1 MAERDEA
8 AIGAS
13 DAAARPA
20 IATLL
25 ERLWR
30 EHVGALRAALLRRFR
45 DLDRVDEAASEAF
58 AAALRSWPEQGVP
71 ARPLHWLIATANHRA
86 IDALRR
92 RARDEAA
99 LAELA
104 ARMESG
110 EWRGAASREAEPG
123 DALEAEGPL
132 GDDTL
137 RLLFA
142 CCHPALAP
150 EAQLA
155 LMLRE
160 VAGLATEE
168 IARAFLV
175 APATL
180 AQRIV
185 RAKARLREVGAT
197 FERPEPAE
205 LPVRLA
211 AVLRA
216 IYLLFNEGY
225 FASRGVQLQRVELAA
240 EALRLARLVAELTD
254 EPEAEG
260 LLALLLLQEARR
272 AARVDAAGALVP
284 LEEQERSRVD
294 RALLAEG
301 VALLERAF
309 ASRRFGP
316 FTLQAAIAA
325 LHAEASSHAATDWAQ
340 IVALYDL
347 LLRCEPTPLV
357 ALNRAIA
364 VGQCDGPAAALA
376 LLESLRLGGAL
387 DGYAPFHAAQG
398 DACRRLGRLAE
409 ARGHLERALARA
421 VQEPERHHYE
431 RRLRELA
438 SELPKG

>member
-8 AIGAS
+8 GSGTPA
-13 DAAARPA
+13 AAARAA
-20 IATLL
+20 IAATL
-25 ERLWR
+25 EPLWR
-30 EHVGALRAALLRRFR
+30 EHVGVLRAALLRRFR
-45 DLDRVDEAASEAF
+45 DLDLVDEAASEAF

-92 RARDEAA
+92 RARDDAA

-104 ARMESG
+104 ARMEAG
-110 EWRGAASREAEPG
+110 EVRDAEPG
-123 DALEAEGPL
+123 DALEARGPL

-142 CCHPALAP
+142 CCHPALSP

-168 IARAFLV
+168 VARAFLV
-175 APATL
+175 APATV

-197 FERPEPAE
+197 FERPAPAE
-205 LPVRLA
+205 LPARLD
-211 AVLRA
+211 AVLRS

-225 FASRGVQLQRVELAA
+225 FATGGSELARADLAA
-240 EALRLARLVAELTD
+240 EAIRLARLVVALSN
-254 EPEAEG
+254 EADSEG

-272 AARVDAAGALVP
+272 AARVDGAGELVP
-284 LEEQERSRVD
+284 LEEQERTRVD

-301 VALLERAF
+301 GALLERAF

-325 LHAEASSHAATDWAQ
+325 LHAEAESHAATDWAQ
-340 IVALYDL
+340 IVGLYDL

-364 VGQCDGPAAALA
+364 IGQRDGPEAALA
-376 LLESLRLGGAL
+376 ALEPLRQGGAL
-387 DGYAPFHAAQG
+387 DRYAPFHAAQG

-421 VQEPERHHYE
+421 VQEPERRHYE
-431 RRLRELA
+431 RRLRELG
-438 SELPKG
+438 SETAKG